1 VPSLHARR
9 ASGFSFI
16 ELMVA
21 VAIIAILAAIVAP
34 RVIGR
39 LDDAAQTKARAD
51 IRAISTALSMY
62 RLDNFAYPSTEQGL
76 QALVARPGG
85 EPPAPNWRAGGYL
98 QGGLPKDPWGRDY
111 LYLAPGRNGDFDVYT
126 LGADGRPGGEG
137 SNADIGNW
145 MP

>member
-1 VPSLHARR
+1 VQSLNVRR

-51 IRAISTALSMY
+51 IRAISTALAMY

-76 QALVARPGG
+76 QALVARPAG
-85 EPPAPNWRAGGYL
+85 EPAAPNWRAGGYL

-111 LYLAPGRNGDFDVYT
+111 LYISPGRHGDFDVYT
-126 LGADGRPGGEG
+126 LGADGRPGGDG
-137 SNADIGNW
+137 ANADIGNW

>member
-1 VPSLHARR
+1 MPTIR
-9 ASGFSFI
+9 ACRVRGFSFI

-62 RLDNFAYPSTEQGL
+62 RLDNHAYPSTEQGL
-76 QALVARPGG
+76 MALVARPGG
-85 EPPAPNWRAGGYL
+85 EPPAPNWRPGGYL

-137 SNADIGNW
+137 ANADLGNW

>member
-1 VPSLHARR
+1 MPSLHARR

-126 LGADGRPGGEG
+126 LGADGRPGGEAA
-137 SNADIGNW
+137 NADIGNW

>member
-1 VPSLHARR
+1 VQSLKPRR

-51 IRAISTALSMY
+51 IRAISTALAMY

-76 QALVARPGG
+76 QALVARPAG
-85 EPPAPNWRAGGYL
+85 EPAAPNWRAGGYL

-111 LYLAPGRNGDFDVYT
+111 LYISPGRHGDFDVYT
-126 LGADGRPGGEG
+126 LGADGRPGGDG
-137 SNADIGNW
+137 VNADIGNW

>member
-1 VPSLHARR
+1 VQSLNARR

-51 IRAISTALSMY
+51 IRAISTALAMY

-76 QALVARPGG
+76 QALVARPAG
-85 EPPAPNWRAGGYL
+85 EPAAPNWRAGGYL

-111 LYLAPGRNGDFDVYT
+111 LYISPGRHGDFDVYT

-137 SNADIGNW
+137 ANADIGNW

>member
-1 VPSLHARR
+1 MPSLHARR

-62 RLDNFAYPSTEQGL
+62 RLDNFAYPTTEQGL

-137 SNADIGNW
+137 ANADIGNW